1 MYTDL
6 DTMTFIERI
15 VKQKPFLITKITVLV
30 LVAIA
35 LMAEIL
41 PEMEAKL
48 IVIPTLILVLIV
60 GLLDLKNKDRLH
72 NINHTT

>member
-1 MYTDL
+1 MYTNL